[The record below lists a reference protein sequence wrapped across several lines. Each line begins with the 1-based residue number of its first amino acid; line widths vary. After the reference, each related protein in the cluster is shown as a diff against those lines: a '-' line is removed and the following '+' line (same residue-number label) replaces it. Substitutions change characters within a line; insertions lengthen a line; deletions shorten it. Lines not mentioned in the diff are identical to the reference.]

1 MVSIII
7 DAIKDTDIKL
17 VHISTDHIFNKGYG
31 KIHESEKFFSK
42 NFYAETKIEAEKI
55 IQNSKANYLI
65 IRSNFFGKGT
75 YYRKSFSDYILTNL
89 KNNNKLFLWKN
100 IFFSPV
106 NIQTLSKAIIKLI
119 NFNQNGVFNISS
131 NQNISKYI
139 FGKLIAQKF
148 KLNENLIIPR
158 EFIYKNEAIKRPLN
172 MSLSNR
178 KFLQLFPSMKK
189 ELSIKKQIRLI

>member
-1 MVSIII
+1 M
-7 DAIKDTDIKL
+7 
-17 VHISTDHIFNKGYG
+17 
-31 KIHESEKFFSK
+31 EK
-42 NFYAETKIEAEKI
+42 
-55 IQNSKANYLI
+55 
-65 IRSNFFGKGT
+65 
-75 YYRKSFSDYILTNL
+75 YI
-89 KNNNKLFLWKN
+89 
-100 IFFSPV
+100 FSPV

-189 ELSIKKQIRLI
+189 NFQLKNK

>member
-1 MVSIII
+1 MKNINNKSEIYSYVNNRKSSLSHVRNTKLNINKKELKRFLINKHITTIINSAGLVSIEKCQSNKKLAYQSNANLVSIII

-89 KNNNKLFLWKN
+89 KNKHKLFLWKN
-100 IFFSPV
+100 IFFHP
-106 NIQTLSKAIIKLI
+106 
-119 NFNQNGVFNISS
+119 
-131 NQNISKYI
+131 
-139 FGKLIAQKF
+139 
-148 KLNENLIIPR
+148 
-158 EFIYKNEAIKRPLN
+158 
-172 MSLSNR
+172 
-178 KFLQLFPSMKK
+178 
-189 ELSIKKQIRLI
+189 